1 MLLLAASL
9 LLYPHY
15 EMTRASETPIA
26 FTTDVKGNAYVVE
39 SGAGDAEYVSR
50 FDPDGRLAYH
60 VAAPFSGPSQTAFI
74 AIAADNAGNLYAA
87 LSSAAVAR
95 IDPSGNMVTFPIPIS
110 QGVTAIAAGPDGSFY
125 LTGTADAHY
134 LPTTPGAWISAAQA
148 AAGVTAIGPLPF
160 AMRIGPS
167 GQLIYSTFLDSYHTP
182 SNPPAVNIVGSAIA
196 VDAAGNAYI
205 AGTNT
210 DPDFPTTAGA
220 YQGQCC
226 TEGNETA
233 FVLKLNPA
241 GTAPVYSTFLPGQ
254 TAASVAVDAAGNAS
268 LAINAF
274 TVNTNNQFTSF
285 NITTAKLNPRGNQ
298 LSEVINTP
306 LPVNSELFYAAAD
319 GQGNLLITGQP
330 VPASLALS
338 EGAFNNGNTYV
349 EILRL
354 ADGVVLYASL
364 LPTGAG
370 GIAIS
375 PDGAGGFI
383 LLGGGTNSFPV
394 GLEPGERPT
403 TMLTRF
409 EPAAAPQPT
418 ILGIANVA
426 ESAVSEGLAP
436 GELIGIYGT
445 NLGPSAGILAGLEG
459 GALPSILGGTQVLFN
474 GTSAPLLWAG
484 ADQVN
489 AVVPFEIASAQTI
502 SIQVRASGAT
512 SNTVQL
518 QELPTE
524 PAVITHMGSAAALNQ
539 DGSIN
544 SQANPAQLGSVVSV
558 FLNGAGL
565 ENPTPAD
572 GTLASVGPRPALP
585 VSVQASAAAG
595 YFATWEDCALVY
607 AGAAPDEISGLLQVN
622 FQLPAQVTNITGQAA
637 NGQVAILVTVGTQLA
652 LSNIWIAQ

>member
-1 MLLLAASL
+1 
-9 LLYPHY
+9 
-15 EMTRASETPIA
+15 
-26 FTTDVKGNAYVVE
+26 
-39 SGAGDAEYVSR
+39 
-50 FDPDGRLAYH
+50 
-60 VAAPFSGPSQTAFI
+60 
-74 AIAADNAGNLYAA
+74 
-87 LSSAAVAR
+87 
-95 IDPSGNMVTFPIPIS
+95 
-110 QGVTAIAAGPDGSFY
+110 
-125 LTGTADAHY
+125 
-134 LPTTPGAWISAAQA
+134 
-148 AAGVTAIGPLPF
+148 
-160 AMRIGPS
+160 
-167 GQLIYSTFLDSYHTP
+167 
-182 SNPPAVNIVGSAIA
+182 
-196 VDAAGNAYI
+196 
-205 AGTNT
+205 
-210 DPDFPTTAGA
+210 
-220 YQGQCC
+220 
-226 TEGNETA
+226 
-233 FVLKLNPA
+233 VLKLNPA

-274 TVNTNNQFTSF
+274 TVNTNNQYTSF

-306 LPVNSELFYAAAD
+306 LPVNSELVYAAPD

-330 VPASLALS
+330 APASLVLS
-338 EGAFNNGNTYV
+338 EGAFNNGDTYF

-459 GALPSILGGTQVLFN
+459 GALPSILGGTQVLLN
-474 GTSAPLLWAG
+474 GTPVPLLWTG

-502 SIQVRASGAT
+502 SIQVRANGAT

-524 PAVITHMGSAAALNQ
+524 PAVITHTGSAAALNQ

-544 SQANPAQLGSVVSV
+544 SQANPAQLGSIVSV

-565 ENPTPAD
+565 ENPTPTD

-595 YFATWEDCALVY
+595 YFATWEDCALAY